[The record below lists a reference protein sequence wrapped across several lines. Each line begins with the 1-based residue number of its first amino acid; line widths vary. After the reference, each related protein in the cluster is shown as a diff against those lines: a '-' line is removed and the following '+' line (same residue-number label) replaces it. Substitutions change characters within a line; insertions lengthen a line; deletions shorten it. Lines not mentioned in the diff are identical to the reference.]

1 MTHRWPFCLTL
12 VVVGLVGKTTAQS
25 AMSGGGGA
33 MPDRVFGIVLRQP
46 LSPSAVA
53 DQRCF
58 TARRF
63 ASERGYFSLMA
74 DDALFSVP
82 DEHQDTAAV
91 LAALDSFTVCR
102 ATTRELGASAIITLS
117 GGVVEHVLLSW
128 PRGNAP
134 TLERMRAQLTR
145 DLGDP
150 LRGPSGDPYW
160 SSDSMAIHVMDRGPY
175 DDGTTLIM
183 SDARV
188 CERFEH
194 MVHSRDSRDQR
205 REPCWKKPKPLTPE
219 DIFTEPPVSLADSD
233 LVVAGVAYDADS
245 GEVRRTLGAPAATD
259 SSSWTY
265 PGLRI
270 SFNKG
275 RVHQMALTTSA
286 RATARGLRV
295 GDRVGRAKALYGT
308 PCIREIWTYC
318 RTATME
324 PDPRA
329 MMLDVTD
336 HIITRITVGAIFAP
350 E

>member
-1 MTHRWPFCLTL
+1 MMHRWLLCLAL
-12 VVVGLVGKTTAQS
+12 VLFAVADRTAAQNVQ
-25 AMSGGGGA
+25 SGGGGA

-63 ASERGYFSLMA
+63 ANEGGYFSIVA

-91 LAALDSFTVCR
+91 MAALDSFTVCK

-150 LRGPSGDPYW
+150 LQSAAGVPYW
-160 SSDSMAIHVMDRGPY
+160 SSDSMKLTLGDRGPY

-183 SDARV
+183 SDARI
-188 CERFEH
+188 CERYER
-194 MVHSRDSRDQR
+194 MVHRNDSRDRR
-205 REPCWKKPKPLTPE
+205 REPCWKKPQPLTPE
-219 DIFTEPPVSLADSD
+219 DIFTDPPVSLADSD

-245 GEVRRTLGAPAATD
+245 GQVRRTLGAPAATD

-270 SFNKG
+270 GFKKG